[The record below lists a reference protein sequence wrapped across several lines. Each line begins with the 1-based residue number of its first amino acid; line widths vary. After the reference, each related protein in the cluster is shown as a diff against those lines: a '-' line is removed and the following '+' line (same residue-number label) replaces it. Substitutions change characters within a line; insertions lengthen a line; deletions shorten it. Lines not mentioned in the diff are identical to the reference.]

1 NAEVI
6 PQDDK
11 FENSFSE
18 AIGIGGGVN
27 PNFPF
32 GDSIAGIAGS
42 AQVENVGTI
51 FRNLRWYLIS
61 NMRQV
66 LSQAYV
72 EIGLV
77 QTICDVPVDDALRG
91 GINIKSKQLEE
102 SQLEELISTID
113 RDGDLIEVGQAA
125 KWNRLFG
132 GAGVLVLTD
141 QDVEQPLDWD
151 SLDNEKV
158 DFRAVDMWELFWDKQ
173 NTEDTDLSGNLEEFE
188 F

>member
-1 NAEVI
+1 
-6 PQDDK
+6 
-11 FENSFSE
+11 
-18 AIGIGGGVN
+18 
-27 PNFPF
+27 
-32 GDSIAGIAGS
+32 
-42 AQVENVGTI
+42 
-51 FRNLRWYLIS
+51 

-102 SQLEELISTID
+102 SQLEELISVID

-141 QDVEQPLDWD
+141 QDPEEPLDWD
-151 SLDNEKV
+151 SLENEKV

-173 NTEDTDLSGNLEEFE
+173 NTEDTDLSGNLEIFDHYNYYGEQVHRSRVLRLKGLTAPSFIRPRLRGW
-188 F
+188 